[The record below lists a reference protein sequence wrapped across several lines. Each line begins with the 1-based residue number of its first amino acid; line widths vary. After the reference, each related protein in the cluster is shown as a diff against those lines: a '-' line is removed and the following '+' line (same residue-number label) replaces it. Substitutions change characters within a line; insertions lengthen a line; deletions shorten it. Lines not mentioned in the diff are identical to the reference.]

1 MKKTMI
7 LLLAIVLC
15 SCGETEKK
23 EAPIRLADYNQPIS
37 TESTEETTNEATKD
51 AEAKSEDTNASAAT
65 VVEVSLEG
73 TDQMTYNKTEIQVP
87 AGSTVKLTLTHTGT
101 MPATAMGHN
110 FVLLKKG
117 TDIADFAMKA
127 IGFPDNDYIPKDTDK
142 VIAHTKIIGGGESTT
157 IEFKA
162 PAPGTYTFIC
172 SFPGHYSLMKGT
184 FTVK

>member
-1 MKKTMI
+1 MAITMI
-7 LLLAIVLC
+7 GC
-15 SCGETEKK
+15 QENEKK
-23 EAPIRLADYNQPIS
+23 EPEIRLADYDHPIS
-37 TESTEETTNEATKD
+37 TESTEKTTNEATKD
-51 AEAKSEDTNASAAT
+51 AEAKTEDTNASAVAT
-65 VVEVSLEG
+65 VVEVSLQG

-110 FVLLKKG
+110 FVLLKNG
-117 TDIADFAMKA
+117 TEIADFSMKA